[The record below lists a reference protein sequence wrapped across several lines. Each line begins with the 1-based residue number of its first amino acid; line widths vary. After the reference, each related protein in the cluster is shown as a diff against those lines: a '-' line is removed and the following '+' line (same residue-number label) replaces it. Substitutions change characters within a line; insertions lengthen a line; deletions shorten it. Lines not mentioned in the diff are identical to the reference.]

1 MIGNRLRELRK
12 EKGYTIKELSQI
24 INVSDIS
31 ISRYENNKRDADIKT
46 LKDLA
51 KLYNVSLDYI
61 TCITDNRE
69 NIQLEEE
76 EVKLLDNYR
85 ELDTKSKT
93 IVQEQINTL
102 KKLL

>member
-61 TCITDNRE
+61 TCITDNKE

-76 EVKLLDNYR
+76 EKQLLNNYR

-93 IVQEQINTL
+93 IVQEQVNTL